1 MKTANQSNLANDLS
15 KASQT
20 TKGRQ
25 SKAIASEGTKLG
37 LSAEGSTLAE
47 KQVKAGKIVTSVLAS
62 RKKDLSKLRYVGNV
76 LVETRLK
83 YSASRIFREEI
94 NKMEGIK
101 DLSRQEVYNLMEL
114 STHWVGIQKAIKDG
128 KIANSVSP
136 RTLGDSYKAY
146 KAKEL
151 KTEKNSKNVTQEK
164 DQTQS
169 STVTE
174 TASTKQVDDAIAS
187 PSIPTPT
194 EDSIANDITKLI
206 LANELDLDLIVTKIR
221 ATLEIVSAV
230 KGS

>member
-20 TKGRQ
+20 AKGRQ

-37 LSAEGSTLAE
+37 LSAEGITLAE

-151 KTEKNSKNVTQEK
+151 KENSKNVTQEK

-174 TASTKQVDDAIAS
+174 TASTKQAVDDAIAS

-206 LANELDLDLIVTKIR
+206 LTNELDLDLIIAKIR

>member
-20 TKGRQ
+20 AKGRQ

-37 LSAEGSTLAE
+37 LSAEGITLAE

-136 RTLGDSYKAY
+136 RTLGDSYTAY

-151 KTEKNSKNVTQEK
+151 KENSKNVTQEK

-174 TASTKQVDDAIAS
+174 TASTKQAVDDAIAS

-206 LANELDLDLIVTKIR
+206 LTNELDLDLIIAKIR